1 MQGTQCEASKTSEVR
16 ARNASLGTNKY
27 TRSKHEEE
35 EEEASRSVND
45 GVQTRNTIRG
55 DQARCERSR

>member
-1 MQGTQCEASKTSEVR
+1 MQGTQGEASKTSEVR
-16 ARNASLGTNKY
+16 ARNANLGTNKY

-35 EEEASRSVND
+35 VERHGA
-45 GVQTRNTIRG
+45 QTPNTIRG